1 MELIKKSFTRSYFF
15 LNSFLLLFILGFPQ
29 IIYAQ
34 GINFTL
40 DSKLKSGINGINS
53 IEDFLVTILDAFVI
67 IAIPI
72 LILFIIYAG
81 FLYVTARG
89 NVEQVQQATRALTYA
104 IIGGVLVIGAAAIS
118 VVVKNVVDTFTA

>member
-1 MELIKKSFTRSYFF
+1 M
-15 LNSFLLLFILGFPQ
+15 
-29 IIYAQ
+29 YAA

-40 DSKLKSGINGINS
+40 ESKLKSGINGINS
-53 IEDFLVTILDAFVI
+53 IEGFLIAILDAFVI

-89 NVEQVQQATRALTYA
+89 NVEQVQQATRSLTYA

-118 VVVKNVVDTFTA
+118 VVVKNVVDTFAA